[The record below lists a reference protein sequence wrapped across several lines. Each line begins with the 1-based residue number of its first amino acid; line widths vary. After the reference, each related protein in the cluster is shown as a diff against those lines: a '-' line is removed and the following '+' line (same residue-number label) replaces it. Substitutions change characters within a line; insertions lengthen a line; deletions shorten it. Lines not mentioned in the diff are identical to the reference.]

1 MILILIMED
10 YPAPRPMESN
20 PLMAYEYVPL
30 FEDSL
35 QSGLGC
41 IPGETESER
50 VELKTDNLIS
60 GRGVIP

>member
-1 MILILIMED
+1 MTTE
-10 YPAPRPMESN
+10 PAPRPMENN
-20 PLMAYEYVPL
+20 PIIAPQYMPL
-30 FEDSL
+30 VENYL

-50 VELKTDNLIS
+50 VELEEDNLVS